1 MKLGLWIPAYE
12 NKPLEKTLERY
23 AQAERDG
30 FASAWMPQM
39 FGPDALTTLA
49 LVGGVTSRIEVGTS
63 VVPTFPRHPV
73 TLAQQAMTAQ
83 AATGG
88 RLTLGLGLSHQV
100 VIEGMLGL
108 SYQKPARHMR
118 EYLTIV
124 RSLRDTGSASF
135 DGETYHVNAN
145 ARVAECKPFPIL
157 VAALG
162 PLMLKIAG
170 ELGDGTIT
178 WMVGPET
185 LAKHIVPG
193 ISRSAAAAGRPSPRV
208 VAALPVCVTNNAA
221 QARETAS
228 TVFAIYGG
236 LPSYRA
242 MLDHEGVEGPADV
255 ALVGNEKE
263 VRDALKRMAHGG
275 ATDFGAAIFPSGT
288 DADASEA
295 RTYDF
300 LASLG
305 GKIS

>member
-1 MKLGLWIPAYE
+1 MRLGLWIAASE
-12 NKPLEKTLERY
+12 KKPLETTLERY
-23 AQAERDG
+23 VRVERDG
-30 FASAWMPQM
+30 FASVWTPQM
-39 FGPDALTTLA
+39 LGPDALTTLA
-49 LVGGVTSRIEVGTS
+49 LGGKVTSRIELGTS

-73 TLAQQAMTAQ
+73 TLAQQAMTVQ
-83 AATGG
+83 VATGG
-88 RLTLGLGLSHQV
+88 RLALGLGLSHQI

-108 SYQKPARHMR
+108 SFEKPARHMR
-118 EYLTIV
+118 EYLTIL
-124 RSLRDTGSASF
+124 RLLRDTGSASF
-135 DGETYHVNAN
+135 EGETYRVNAN
-145 ARVAECKPFPIL
+145 VRVAECKPFPII

-162 PLMLKIAG
+162 PLMLEIAG
-170 ELGDGTIT
+170 EIGDGTIT

-208 VAALPVCVTNNAA
+208 VAALPVCVTDNAA
-221 QARETAS
+221 EARETAA
-228 TVFAIYGG
+228 TAFAIYGG

-242 MLDHEGVEGPADV
+242 MLDREGVEGPADV
-255 ALVGNEKE
+255 ALVGNENE
-263 VRDALKRMAHGG
+263 VRDALKRMADGG
-275 ATDFGAAIFPSGT
+275 ATDFGAAIFPSGA